1 VAPTERWLSVVTD
14 KLERDMSFVAQ
25 ASEDADLFN
34 LHCAET
40 AAFPVLMESVAA
52 HPHTGRYDL
61 LFALDAELPPGDPFA
76 QLDALL
82 PTPVS
87 APADLPFLGG
97 WVFLIGYEALRFV
110 EPRVP
115 CHPLRAGAAP
125 AALILRCR
133 RALVRDRL
141 ARRVYAVSELGAE
154 DAATLLRQA
163 LQAPQAPPSTAPPAE
178 QLSVEPGGGY
188 EDGVRQV
195 QRYLAAGDVFQV
207 NLSRAWRARLRAGE
221 DARSAYAALRAANPA
236 PFAASWQGSGWAVL
250 SSSPERLAAIHQGR
264 VQTRPIA
271 GTRARGATQA
281 EDEEARKALLASAKD
296 RAEHIM
302 LIDLERNDLG
312 RVCQPGSVR
321 VSELMSLE
329 SYTHVHHLVS
339 NVEGRLRAGVGP
351 GSVLRAVFPG
361 GTITGCPKVRC
372 MEIIQEL
379 ETGPRGA
386 YTGTLGY
393 LSRCG
398 RLDSNILIRSLSV
411 EGRDIHFRTGGGIVA
426 DSDPAL
432 ELAETEAKARG
443 LCLAL
448 TGSLP

>member
-1 VAPTERWLSVVTD
+1 
-14 KLERDMSFVAQ
+14 
-25 ASEDADLFN
+25 
-34 LHCAET
+34 
-40 AAFPVLMESVAA
+40 
-52 HPHTGRYDL
+52 
-61 LFALDAELPPGDPFA
+61 
-76 QLDALL
+76 
-82 PTPVS
+82 
-87 APADLPFLGG
+87 
-97 WVFLIGYEALRFV
+97 
-110 EPRVP
+110 
-115 CHPLRAGAAP
+115 
-125 AALILRCR
+125 
-133 RALVRDRL
+133 
-141 ARRVYAVSELGAE
+141 
-154 DAATLLRQA
+154 
-163 LQAPQAPPSTAPPAE
+163 
-178 QLSVEPGGGY
+178 
-188 EDGVRQV
+188 VRQV